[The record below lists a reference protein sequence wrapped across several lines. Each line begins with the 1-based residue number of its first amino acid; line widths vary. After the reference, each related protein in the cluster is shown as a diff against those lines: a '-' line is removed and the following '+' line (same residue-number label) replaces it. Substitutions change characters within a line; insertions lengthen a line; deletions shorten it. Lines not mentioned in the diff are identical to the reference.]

1 MPSGAQVHVDG
12 NKLGVSPV
20 VFVLLKMGDAPRT
33 VTIKLDGYK
42 AVEKTFIPDGKTIPI
57 GLTLEKDSQ

>member
-1 MPSGAQVHVDG
+1 
-12 NKLGVSPV
+12 
-20 VFVLLKMGDAPRT
+20 MGDAPRT